1 MVINDTQQD
10 KSLNQQS
17 FVTLGAMLSKKASQ
31 LLRLLSDGD
40 NSVDATHL
48 ESSAAMMSAAKVLIS
63 SLDRLAHIYCS
74 LFHHDTNVSTVW
86 QNSQFYFHKVD
97 KVAPGSSYKTLK
109 LWEIH
114 NFKSPK
120 FMKIVKSLARD
131 KQAGTI
137 CIQLLIVH

>member
-1 MVINDTQQD
+1 MLYIYVVTVVINDTQQD

-31 LLRLLSDGD
+31 LLRLLSDGN

-63 SLDRLAHIYCS
+63 SLDRLVYILPTL
-74 LFHHDTNVSTVW
+74 LFTTLMFCESTVW
-86 QNSQFYFHKVD
+86 QNSQFYFHKVG

-109 LWEIH
+109 L
-114 NFKSPK
+114 
-120 FMKIVKSLARD
+120 
-131 KQAGTI
+131 
-137 CIQLLIVH
+137 